1 MRKNINKLVAF
12 AIGISIMGGS
22 IVPVFA
28 ADATTKNTSTITSV
42 QAQTSGKTVLTL
54 DSAIE
59 AAISN
64 DSKMQSQI
72 KYINL
77 QDDKLDIADDINDIN
92 SNDANQNAYDTQEL
106 LVKQA
111 KQKKDFMEDILA
123 QHITDKYNDL
133 VAQGKALDKIKRQ
146 IEIKTKEV
154 SDAQLKKKLGL
165 ITSIDLT
172 QAQIQIETLKN
183 SQKDAENKLKNSQ
196 DYFQVL
202 TGKDLSKYALAQ
214 DTDFETF
221 KIDGSVDDYFNNLV
235 DKYFE
240 YSDEILS
247 ITKDYMR
254 DNKMEHPDSNSDE
267 NVDVVDDGNGG
278 TVKVPND
285 DKYVRALQTYASYL
299 EGKYNN
305 LDSKI
310 LTVQDSKKS
319 INNGLKVSYAS
330 LLNLENS
337 INVMK
342 SNIQVSNKQLS
353 NAKLQ
358 YDLGMI
364 TKTQYDNQ
372 VVANKDLDTNLRGLI
387 DNYNKLKNNI
397 QKPWILVD
405 ASGATAQ

>member
-28 ADATTKNTSTITSV
+28 ADTTTKNTSTITSV

-240 YSDEILS
+240 YSDEILG
-247 ITKDYMR
+247 ITKDYIK
-254 DNKMEHPDSNSDE
+254 DHKMEHPSSDDYVKSE
-267 NVDVVDDGNGG
+267 VDGNGNPIE
-278 TVKVPND
+278 VPD
-285 DKYVRALQTYASYL
+285 DGAYVGALQTYASYL

-305 LDSKI
+305 LDSKL

-405 ASGATAQ
+405 SSGTTAQ